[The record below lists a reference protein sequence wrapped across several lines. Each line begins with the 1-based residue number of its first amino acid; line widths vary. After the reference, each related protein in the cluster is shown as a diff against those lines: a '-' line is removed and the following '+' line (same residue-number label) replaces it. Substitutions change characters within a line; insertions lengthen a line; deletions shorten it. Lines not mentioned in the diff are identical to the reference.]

1 MGQPLKFKTENKELN
16 RLSTIVLS
24 YYSLPK
30 DRNSNQLQIFQ
41 PTTIVTGLFSESVP
55 KFLNLVSLA
64 FISPVPVLQYVIKL
78 NTIRKYVHCT
88 INHFRLSS

>member
-1 MGQPLKFKTENKELN
+1 MGQPLKFKTENEDLN

-64 FISPVPVLQYVIKL
+64 FISPVPVLQ
-78 NTIRKYVHCT
+78 
-88 INHFRLSS
+88 

>member
-1 MGQPLKFKTENKELN
+1 MGQSLKFKTESEDLN

-41 PTTIVTGLFSESVP
+41 ATTIVTGLFSESVP
-55 KFLNLVSLA
+55 KFLNPLA
-64 FISPVPVLQYVIKL
+64 FIPPVPVLQ
-78 NTIRKYVHCT
+78 
-88 INHFRLSS
+88 